1 MRVFTTALLLAGA
14 ALLAGCSSMRIV
26 DSDVTSFVAAGA
38 PAVTV
43 PATYRFERLPSQQ
56 ADAQRQQALE
66 TLITPALGQ
75 AGLQRNDSAPQYTL
89 QVEVRVFRDPQ
100 APWDDPRYIRG
111 YIRPAPFAT
120 PYGYWMHYPSM
131 AWWQADFPYYR
142 RELHLV
148 LRRVSDGQV
157 AFESR
162 AQHDGRWSDDVAV
175 LPAMVQAALQG
186 FPAAQPGPRR
196 VVVEIPR

>member
-26 DSDVTSFVAAGA
+26 DSDVTSFSAAGA

-66 TLITPALGQ
+66 TLITPALSQ
-75 AGLQRNDSAPQYTL
+75 AGLQRTDTSPQYTL
-89 QVEVRVFRDPQ
+89 QVDVRVFRDPQ

-131 AWWQADFPYYR
+131 TWWQADFPYYR

-162 AQHDGRWSDDVAV
+162 AQHDGRWSDDAAV